1 MNKSIEKAKQILAE
15 NIYCTV
21 ATASSNGIPWIS
33 PVFFGYDEGFN
44 IYWISDKNSKHSQ
57 LIRQNPKVA
66 IVIFNSQAPEG
77 KGDAVYIEAE
87 AYELIDE
94 NEVKEGIRIRD
105 SRAKVEEFRVKKIEE
120 VINDGV
126 WRIYKATPIKIS
138 KLTSGEYINGQYVD
152 KRKEVSLK

>member
-1 MNKSIEKAKQILAE
+1 MNKRAEKAKQIIAE
-15 NIYCTV
+15 NIYCIV
-21 ATASSNGIPWIS
+21 ATASSDGVPWIS
-33 PVFFGYDEGFN
+33 PVFYGYDEDYN

-77 KGDAVYIEAE
+77 EGDAVYMEAKV
-87 AYELIDE
+87 YELTDE
-94 NEVKEGIRIRD
+94 NEVKEGVKIRD

-120 VINDGV
+120 VTGEGI
-126 WRIYKATPIKIS
+126 WRVYKAVPSKIS

-152 KRKEVSLK
+152 KRIEVSLK

>member
-21 ATASSNGIPWIS
+21 ATTSISGIPWIS
-33 PVFFGYDEGFN
+33 PVFFGYDKDFN

-66 IVIFNSQAPEG
+66 IVIFNSQAAEG

-87 AYELIDE
+87 AYELTDE
-94 NEVKEGIRIRD
+94 NEVKEGVRIRD

-126 WRIYKATPIKIS
+126 WRVYKAVARKIS